1 MKKFMKVIAAVSAT
15 ALLAGCFAAC
25 GDKEKETAKNVDPNA
40 PLTYWCGMDV
50 NTSNAGIQSY
60 SEMMLFQEMEKR
72 TGVKIEFIHP
82 IKGSTG
88 SEAFLTI
95 LSSKERPDMMEYI
108 WSNYTGGAQK
118 AIEDNVIIALN
129 DYMGEYAPNYYDYM
143 EGEKGK
149 ANNYLYKLQTTS
161 EDGYYYGFNVINV
174 GTTRGFAGLY
184 LRADKLR
191 EWNMAVPETIEEWEA
206 VLAKAKADG
215 FEKPFTCGAGA
226 FGFTYQT
233 THSFNTAFGV
243 GNSFYLEGDKVVF
256 GPFEDGYKDYVA
268 LIADWVKKGYIDTS
282 FPTADSAMING
293 NMTNGISFASWG
305 YVGGSMG
312 TILPAAKANNPEY
325 DLVACP
331 YPVAEKGQISEF
343 QQLVDEANTNCTAI
357 TTSCATPEKAIS
369 WYDYFYS
376 EEGSVLQLFGLEGV
390 HHTVE
395 VDSNG
400 EKHYRYTD
408 LILKPETSGVTSVAL
423 AMYKYMLPCNH
434 PGLNQ
439 HPDYLNG
446 FYTEQSQRDSI
457 ITWNIASENAKKHK
471 LPDVMSYTEEEA
483 KEMTDIM
490 EIAEDPLTIAI
501 TDIMLGK
508 KGIDTYDAAI
518 KAAKDAGYDR
528 LIEIEQDAY
537 DRYLAKLDK

>member
-1 MKKFMKVIAAVSAT
+1 MKKFKKIIALASAVTLIAAS
-15 ALLAGCFAAC
+15 FAAC
-25 GDKEKETAKNVDPNA
+25 GGKEKEVAKDVDPNA
-40 PLTYWCGMDV
+40 PLTYWCTMDG
-50 NTSNAGIQSY
+50 NSSNAGLQSY
-60 SEMMLFQEMEKR
+60 SDMMLFKEMEKR
-72 TGVKIEFIHP
+72 TGVKVEFIHP

-88 SEAFLTI
+88 SEAFLTVI
-95 LSSKERPDMMEYI
+95 SSKERPDMMEYG
-108 WSNYTGGAQK
+108 WSSYTGGAQK
-118 AIEDNVIIALN
+118 AIEDEVIIALN
-129 DYMGEYAPNYYDYM
+129 DYMEEYAPNYYDYM

-376 EEGSVLQLFGLEGV
+376 EEGMMLLNFGIEG
-390 HHTVE
+390 E
-395 VDSNG
+395 SYEMING
-400 EKHYRYTD
+400 YPT
-408 LILKPETSGVTSVAL
+408 
-423 AMYKYMLPCNH
+423 
-434 PGLNQ
+434 
-439 HPDYLNG
+439 
-446 FYTEQSQRDSI
+446 YTEL
-457 ITWNIASENAKKHK
+457 ITKNPNGKSMAA
-471 LPDVMSYTEEEA
+471 
-483 KEMTDIM
+483 
-490 EIAEDPLTIAI
+490 
-501 TDIMLGK
+501 MLGQYARSATQAPFVQ
-508 KGIDTYDAAI
+508 DRRYMEQYASLPQQ
-518 KAAKDAGYDR
+518 KDAIEVWGNTDADKHILPPLAPSAEESSELAKILGDVNTHVEEYTTKFVAGQISFDDWDKYISQLKTLKIER
-528 LIEIEQDAY
+528 AIEIYQNAY
-537 DRYLAKLDK
+537 DVYSAK